1 MQVIKDALSLR
12 ARNDSASPLI
22 APKFMVRPCTELNLI
37 VTNEQEQ
44 SLQNTATLLRSAFP
58 TPQQYDTEFSLLWFN
73 KNVHQDT
80 KVNTYE
86 QKYRKKDAHRTIRFE
101 F

>member
-44 SLQNTATLLRSAFP
+44 SLQNTATVLRSAFSK
-58 TPQQYDTEFSLLWFN
+58 PQHTTLKLVCYGS
-73 KNVHQDT
+73 KRRYI
-80 KVNTYE
+80 KK
-86 QKYRKKDAHRTIRFE
+86 QKATWCTQ
-101 F
+101 